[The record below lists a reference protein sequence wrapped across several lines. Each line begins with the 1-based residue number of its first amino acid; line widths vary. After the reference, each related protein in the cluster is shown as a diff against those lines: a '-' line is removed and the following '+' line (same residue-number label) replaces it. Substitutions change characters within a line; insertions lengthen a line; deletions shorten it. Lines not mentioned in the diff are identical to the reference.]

1 MLLALT
7 VHYRGMEHL
16 GSLESSQE
24 ASYGALGKF
33 GELSR
38 SELWGTWEVWRAL
51 KKRVMGHLGS
61 LESSQEAS
69 YGALGKFGELSGS

>member
-1 MLLALT
+1 MRNSTGYVIKQLVHAFSPNCALS
-7 VHYRGMEHL
+7 R
-16 GSLESSQE
+16 
-24 ASYGALGKF
+24 YGALGKF

-51 KKRVMGHLGS
+51 KKRVMGHLGG